1 MKSKLNKVF
10 FVTYN
15 DDNTKSPIMVFDN
28 SLTNDNM
35 KELIYGHFKGDDC
48 LTECYDDA
56 DLEKAAKIIVD
67 GNDSWNS
74 GTEEYFIE
82 DVTEYYQ

>member
-35 KELIYGHFKGDDC
+35 KELIFGRFKGDEC
-48 LTECYDDA
+48 LTECYEDE
-56 DLEKAAKIIVD
+56 DLKRAAKIIVD
-67 GNDSWNS
+67 CNDVWNS
-74 GTEEYFIE
+74 GTEEYYIE
-82 DVTEYYQ
+82 DVTEYYS

>member
-10 FVTYN
+10 FVTYS

-35 KELIYGHFKGDDC
+35 KELIYGYFKDDDC

-56 DLEKAAKIIVD
+56 DLQKAAQIIVD
-67 GNDSWNS
+67 GNDCWENE
-74 GTEEYFIE
+74 TEEYFIE
-82 DVTEYYQ
+82 EVTEFYL